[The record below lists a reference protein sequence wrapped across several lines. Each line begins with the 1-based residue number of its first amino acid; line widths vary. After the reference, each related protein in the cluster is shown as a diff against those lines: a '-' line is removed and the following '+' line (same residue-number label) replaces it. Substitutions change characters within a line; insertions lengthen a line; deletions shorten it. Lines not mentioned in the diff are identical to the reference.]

1 MELEL
6 PTAYL
11 QAWAGVVI
19 RWYLHHHRGSQA
31 AAMFLSGPA
40 SCEGLRE
47 LCRMES
53 ARSNQV
59 VLGIAIR
66 LDQMLEL
73 IILIAMIIVK
83 DFEGEFFSCLILTT
97 ELDLFL

>member
-1 MELEL
+1 
-6 PTAYL
+6 
-11 QAWAGVVI
+11 
-19 RWYLHHHRGSQA
+19 
-31 AAMFLSGPA
+31 
-40 SCEGLRE
+40 
-47 LCRMES
+47 MES